1 MTHPFSFSLSG
12 MIWAE
17 CKEIWS
23 QGPREYLFEPWN
35 MLDFGMLAIFI
46 ASIVT
51 RMLAYWHASIAQ
63 SYVDKHYTDIT
74 NVTLPPE
81 VEYFRLGKKKP
92 IKTILPTCVILN
104 SVITKKT

>member
-1 MTHPFSFSLSG
+1 MAHFFSFCFLG

-17 CKEIWS
+17 CKEIWC
-23 QGPREYLFEPWN
+23 QGPREYLLEPWN

-46 ASIVT
+46 ASFVT
-51 RMLAYWHASIAQ
+51 RILAYWHASIAQ

-81 VEYFRLGKKKP
+81 VEYFRRGE
-92 IKTILPTCVILN
+92 
-104 SVITKKT
+104 